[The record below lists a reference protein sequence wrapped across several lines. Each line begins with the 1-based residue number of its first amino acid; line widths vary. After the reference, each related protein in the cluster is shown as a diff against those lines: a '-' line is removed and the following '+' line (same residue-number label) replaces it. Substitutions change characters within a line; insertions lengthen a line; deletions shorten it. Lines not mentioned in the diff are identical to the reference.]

1 MRTAEAE
8 RPSWP
13 ELHEEIAR
21 LPAHYREPL
30 VLCYFEGLSTEAA
43 ALRIGCPKGTLLSRL
58 SRAREQLRRRLIRR
72 GVAPAAVLTATAPAA
87 EAMALPSTLR
97 ESTVKAALGFAGRD
111 AANAAVASAA
121 ATTLAR
127 EILLTMSLSKLKL
140 VGVSVLVSLLT
151 IGGAQGLAYP
161 FEGGGQDEPEKAV
174 PAENRLT
181 EAELRVA
188 QAALSRAV
196 DRLQRELDAA
206 RLRNDDLNRQLTQ
219 LRRALNAL
227 KSESTGVGVGTPPAA
242 KTKEV
247 ETARDLDE
255 LTRRNEELKSQ
266 YLQSQRELRAAKG
279 ASPAKQQLSPL
290 RKGGNR
296 GGVAPGAM
304 SPGFGAVF
312 GVPNDP
318 NAPISMNWGRLMIVM
333 SPERD
338 KLVSFNP
345 VTKEASSFSTAGTK
359 VAGSSQLVPIMG
371 ADVVAVMVKAP
382 QITRIAAA
390 RQADGIWHVQD
401 LREPVSGQATP
412 IVGSSVAVY
421 KLGRYLY
428 AFSSLKGKWG
438 VLKLPEG
445 VDGLPSVSAHA
456 ARVEAGGHIYTFSV
470 ESAEWSDLDLNAVLN
485 SPDDEDPK
493 KASSPK

>member
-1 MRTAEAE
+1 MKTTEEE

-21 LPAHYREPL
+21 LPVHYREPL
-30 VLCYFEGLSTEAA
+30 VLCYFEGLSAEAA
-43 ALRIGCPKGTLLSRL
+43 ALRIGCPKGTILSRL
-58 SRAREQLRRRLIRR
+58 SRAREKLRRRLIRR
-72 GVAPAAVLTATAPAA
+72 GVAPAAVLTASAPAA
-87 EAMALPSTLR
+87 EAMALPSALL
-97 ESTVKAALGFAGRD
+97 EPTVKAALGFAGRD
-111 AANAAVASAA
+111 APSAAVASAA

-127 EILLTMSLSKLKL
+127 EVLLTMSLSKLKL
-140 VGVSVLVSLLT
+140 VGVSVLASLLT
-151 IGGAQGLAYP
+151 IGGAQGLAYQ

-174 PAENRLT
+174 PAEDR
-181 EAELRVA
+181 

-206 RLRNDDLNRQLTQ
+206 TRRNDDLKRQLIQ
-219 LRRALNAL
+219 LRRELNAL
-227 KSESTGVGVGTPPAA
+227 KGESAGVGVGTSPTV

-247 ETARDLDE
+247 VAPRDLDE

-266 YLQSQRELRAAKG
+266 LRQSQRELRAAKG
-279 ASPAKQQLSPL
+279 ASPAKQQLSPF
-290 RKGGNR
+290 RKSGGF
-296 GGVAPGAM
+296 VAPRAM
-304 SPGFGAVF
+304 PPGLGGGF

-345 VTKEASSFSTAGTK
+345 ATKEASSFSTAGTK
-359 VAGSSQLVPIMG
+359 GAGSSQLIPIMNT
-371 ADVVAVMVKAP
+371 DVVAVMVKAS

-390 RQADGIWHVQD
+390 RQSDGIWNVQD

-412 IVGSSVAVY
+412 LVGPHVAVY
-421 KLGRYLY
+421 RLGRYLY
-428 AFSSLKGKWG
+428 AFSSLKGKWD
-438 VLKLPEG
+438 VIELPEG
-445 VDGLPSVSAHA
+445 VDGIPSVSAHSA
-456 ARVEAGGHIYTFSV
+456 KVEAGGHIYTFSV
-470 ESAEWSDLDLNAVLN
+470 ESAEWSDLDLNAVLKA
-485 SPDDEDPK
+485 PGDEDPK